1 MMEDNKKQIVDGA
14 EQYACHVARNIPQ
27 TDENGKCQYYFS
39 GSLAMLLLNSA
50 KTIKPEYLSKDG
62 FVESEQPAFS
72 LSDKNKE
79 LLSQGIRPIGFDV
92 DVIAVDESIFAGK
105 GDIYSLKTIREK
117 CDKATILCPKW
128 EDGYGTMY
136 FDWLGSDRDF
146 AGYDVAELEMQD
158 GSKILI
164 ADPLCLAV
172 HKLADSI
179 KCKSSE
185 DRLERKGKLRPE
197 KKEELEAKYQK
208 DIKDFTSL
216 FNGIM
221 SAYANV
227 DFSKL
232 VTHVLETSSQTAFSD
247 IMQEDSIERIKQFA
261 YDASEY
267 IHDEYQ
273 ETFINFINAVGKQ
286 NKTNLERQAR
296 SEN

>member
-1 MMEDNKKQIVDGA
+1 MEDNKKQIVAGA
-14 EQYACHVARNIPQ
+14 EQYACHVVKNIPQ
-27 TDENGKCQYYFS
+27 TDKNGKCQYYFS
-39 GSLAMLLLNSA
+39 GSLAMLLLSSA

-79 LLSQGIRPIGFDV
+79 LLALGIRPVGFDV

-105 GDIYSLKTIREK
+105 GDVYSLKTIREK
-117 CDKATILCPKW
+117 CDKATTLCPKW
-128 EDGYGTMY
+128 EGGYGSMY
-136 FDWLGSDRDF
+136 FDWLGSDREF
-146 AGYDVAELEMQD
+146 TGYDVAELEMQD
-158 GSKILI
+158 GSKILV

-185 DRLERKGKLRPE
+185 ERLERKGKLRPE
-197 KKEELEAKYQK
+197 KREELEAKYQK

-216 FNGIM
+216 FNGIV
-221 SAYANV
+221 SSYANV
-227 DFSKL
+227 DFAEL
-232 VTHVLETSSQTAFSD
+232 VEHVLETSSQTAFSD
-247 IMQEDSIERIKQFA
+247 IMQEDSIERIKQFT

-267 IHDEYQ
+267 IDDEYQ
-273 ETFINFINAVGKQ
+273 EMFTNFINAVGKQ
-286 NKTNLERQAR
+286 NKINLDKQAE